1 MKYPFSKEATE
12 YVKALG
18 FSIQDL
24 EKEEFKPI
32 LDRAEERVKEAL
44 LGKREVR
51 RPLREEI
58 EILSF
63 PVSIIMTS
71 AMNNQVVKRRFA
83 DFEAKRITEWL
94 KEENCE
100 NLIKVAKSFNWRIRA
115 LRGEIFALHFVD
127 YLKNAVNFNEAKWK
141 LVNRVL
147 SNGEVRLSKND
158 VARLLEEEVRKYIE
172 NKLNVKLDIELPEA
186 LNERVEKLTQI
197 ASKEVKRFKLEET
210 PKELNQ
216 EAFPPCIKNLYQS
229 VTKGLRVSHIGRFT
243 LTSFLL
249 NIGLKPEEVI
259 KLFTSSSDFNERI
272 TRYQVE
278 HIAGARG
285 SKTRYTSPKC
295 STLQT
300 HRLCVNKDE
309 LCNKVRHPITYYR
322 IKYRMLRERKSEK

>member
-1 MKYPFSKEATE
+1 MKNLRFN
-12 YVKALG
+12 V
-18 FSIQDL
+18 QDL
-24 EKEEFKPI
+24 KREEYKAI

-44 LGKREVR
+44 LGRREVR
-51 RPLREEI
+51 SPFREEI

-63 PVSIIMTS
+63 PVSIIMVS

-94 KEENCE
+94 RGENCE
-100 NLIKVAKSFNWRIRA
+100 NLIKVAKNFNWRIRA
-115 LRGEIFALHFVD
+115 LRGETFALHFVD

-141 LVNRVL
+141 LVNRTL
-147 SNGEVRLSKND
+147 SNGEVRLSRSD
-158 VARLLEEEVRKYIE
+158 VARLLEEEVRRYIE
-172 NKLNVKLDIELPEA
+172 NKLDVKLDIELPEA
-186 LNERVEKLTQI
+186 LNERVENLTKI
-197 ASKEVKRFKLEET
+197 ASKEVKRFKLEEV

-216 EAFPPCIKNLYQS
+216 EAFPPCIKRLYEA

-249 NIGLKPEEVI
+249 NIGLKPEEI
-259 KLFTSSSDFNERI
+259 ITLFTSSSDFNERM

-278 HIAGARG
+278 HIAGVRG

-300 HRLCVNKDE
+300 HRLCIGKDE
-309 LCNKVRHPITYYR
+309 LCNRVRHPLTYYR
-322 IKYRMLRERKSEK
+322 IKYRMLKKEAKRK